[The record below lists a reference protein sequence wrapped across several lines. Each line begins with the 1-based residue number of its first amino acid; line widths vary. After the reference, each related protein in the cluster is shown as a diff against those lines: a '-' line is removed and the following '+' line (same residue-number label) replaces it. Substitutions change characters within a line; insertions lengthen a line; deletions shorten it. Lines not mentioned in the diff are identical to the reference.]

1 MSSDMTNQQYS
12 ALFHDPKWVNEALRA
27 GNTGLWKITLYPE
40 QERYEMVGNETMLE
54 LLGLDVHP
62 EPGVCYQHWHERISP
77 AYESQVVECVERIVS
92 NHYAEVEY
100 PWEHPVLGRIHIR
113 CGGRLV
119 GNHGNWFEIM
129 GYHQD
134 ISEIQTMREQL
145 AQSLSQLDQANHDAL
160 TGLMTRRIFF
170 NQLGDWLTMNLAQ
183 RGAHI
188 LMADIDHFKAINDTH
203 GHIAGDAV
211 IRTVADCLR
220 AELRAD
226 DLSCRFGGEEFCV
239 LIPTGQTANAVAM
252 AERIRRR
259 CENTPA
265 VFRDRV
271 IPFRISIGLAPVPTE
286 GAQGIRPDEKW
297 VEHLLEDA
305 DQALYEAKRTGRN
318 RTCMLLP
325 GADGVS
331 RMTCVLS

>member
-1 MSSDMTNQQYS
+1 MTNQQYS

-160 TGLMTRRIFF
+160 TGLPNRR
-170 NQLGDWLTMNLAQ
+170 LLSDRLTQAMAQ
-183 RGAHI
+183 SKRSGTYGAV
-188 LMADIDHFKAINDTH
+188 LFLDLDNFKPLNDEH
-203 GHIAGDAV
+203 GHAAGDLLLIEVADRLHDCV
-211 IRTVADCLR
+211 REIDTVA
-220 AELRAD
+220 
-226 DLSCRFGGEEFCV
+226 RFGGDEFVVV
-239 LIPTGQTANAVAM
+239 LGALKTTREGSLALANNVAEKISAVLSRPYHLAV
-252 AERIRRR
+252 RQHDGT
-259 CENTPA
+259 EN
-265 VFRDRV
+265 V
-271 IPFRISIGLAPVPTE
+271 IAHSCTSSIG
-286 GAQGIRPDEKW
+286 GALFFDNEARQEEVLKR
-297 VEHLLEDA
+297 A
-305 DQALYEAKRTGRN
+305 DSAMYRAKNEGRN
-318 RTCMLLP
+318 RIRF
-325 GADGVS
+325 AGVED
-331 RMTCVLS
+331 RAPVLEN